1 MRTIST
7 YETELK
13 SILATKAKYQ
23 KDTDEQ
29 KLDMSK
35 AAVTMERQT
44 NAAQIRLED
53 RDCDERITNTKAYI
67 EFTNRRIVT
76 AARHQS
82 LVKKRH
88 PGIKELRG
96 GLQSSAALFNS
107 TTESHN
113 TSKTSVDLI

>member
-1 MRTIST
+1 MKKLLSDQREQVRVRFIHGCKDRQATISVLRSNITHNNRVDRDAYSQQYDHEMRTIST

-44 NAAQIRLED
+44 NAA
-53 RDCDERITNTKAYI
+53 
-67 EFTNRRIVT
+67 
-76 AARHQS
+76 
-82 LVKKRH
+82 
-88 PGIKELRG
+88 
-96 GLQSSAALFNS
+96 
-107 TTESHN
+107 
-113 TSKTSVDLI
+113 